1 MTLPAAAPCKPASWP
16 ITIGAAGIAAAQ
28 FARCGLDVLV
38 QTGHDK
44 PWYDLVVS
52 NAGNLLRISVKASEN
67 GRWHLIESYLK
78 RAADMSGK
86 RNDYHGAIDLW
97 LDHHGSRSACCLVQF
112 EGVPFHELPRIYVAS
127 PLEIAQRLRNAADRL
142 AQPAL
147 YERYEWQPA
156 DEVSA
161 TVETLPAAWLLS
173 RERIQMLLE
182 GESAGVF
189 TGSLSAQKHVAVSL
203 WPTSVRHGENLT
215 PLPISA

>member
-16 ITIGAAGIAAAQ
+16 ITIGAEGIAAAQ

-86 RNDYHGAIDLW
+86 RNDCHGAIDLW

-112 EGVPFHELPRIYVAS
+112 EGVLFHELPRIYVAS
-127 PLEIAQRLRNAADRL
+127 PLEIAQRLRNSADRL
-142 AQPAL
+142 ARPVL
-147 YERYEWQPA
+147 YERYEWQSA
-156 DEVSA
+156 DEVTA
-161 TVETLPAAWLLS
+161 TVETLPATWLLS
-173 RERIQMLLE
+173 RERMQMLLE
-182 GESAGVF
+182 GASAGVF
-189 TGSLSAQKHVAVSL
+189 TGAFFAQKHAAAAL
-203 WPTSVRHGENLT
+203 WPTTGGRRENLT
-215 PLPISA
+215 PVPVSA